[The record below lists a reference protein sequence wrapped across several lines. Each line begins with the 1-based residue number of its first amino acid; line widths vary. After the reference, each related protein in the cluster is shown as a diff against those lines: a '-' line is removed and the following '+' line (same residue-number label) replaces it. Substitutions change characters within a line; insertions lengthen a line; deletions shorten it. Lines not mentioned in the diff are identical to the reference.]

1 MGITGSQHANH
12 RSDQLHGRERS
23 TREVS
28 MGQQEPPAS
37 RVRMGSALLRDKDMG
52 V

>member
-1 MGITGSQHANH
+1 MEITGSQHANH

-28 MGQQEPPAS
+28 MGRQEPPAS
-37 RVRMGSALLRDKDMG
+37 RTEDG
-52 V
+52 VSVVTG